1 MAGESQRGN
10 KIWKGTEV
18 LESGAEMGRKKNRP
32 KEHQESPTLTKDATA
47 SSREVTGSGVICL
60 CDDSSSVWDLVCVC
74 VIHEVRR

>member
-18 LESGAEMGRKKNRP
+18 LESGAEMGRKNRP

-47 SSREVTGSGVICL
+47 SSLEVTGSGVICL